1 MHRLGADRAGGA
13 GGEPVRAGRTRGMM
27 IMRRIP
33 GKSVAALA
41 AAAGAGLLAA
51 ACGSS
56 GPASGTQTFD
66 LTTHSVT
73 GNPVYHAVA
82 SGVFSATGTM
92 QAASSATNAPLVA
105 RFPGGTF
112 DLGNLTAG
120 KESASV
126 NPTTCGAVFNVTG
139 VTYRLSNGTGSYK
152 GISGHGSATLKF
164 TGTLPKLSNGKCNES
179 STAQPVPGSTTTTVH
194 ASGPA
199 TVP

>member
-1 MHRLGADRAGGA
+1 
-13 GGEPVRAGRTRGMM
+13 MM

-33 GKSVAALA
+33 GRSIAALA
-41 AAAGAGLLAA
+41 AAASAGVLAA

-56 GPASGTQTFD
+56 GPSTGTQTFD
-66 LTTHSVT
+66 LTTHSIS

-105 RFPGGTF
+105 RFPGGNF
-112 DLGNLTAG
+112 QLGNLTSG
-120 KESASV
+120 KESANI
-126 NPTTCGAVFNVTG
+126 NPKTCAAVFNVTG
-139 VTYRLSNGTGSYK
+139 VTYKLSHGTGSYQ
-152 GISGHGSATLKF
+152 GITGHGNATLKF
-164 TGTLPKLSNGKCNES
+164 TGTLPKLSNGSCNES
-179 STAQPVPGSTTTTVH
+179 STALPVAGSTTTTVH